1 MGSFLLF
8 LHICYKKNP
17 EGAFLYK
24 HFKLGGKTIKF
35 FEDKKKFAS
44 QYGALV
50 RGCSTF
56 STFRVTK
63 VLART
68 KQTISIAIA
77 LLLWRYV
84 HVLRSVLVLLAHTTI
99 DKSNHA
105 QPK

>member
-1 MGSFLLF
+1 MIKFVSLSTSGDHFKKTEKSIHGEFSLISAHLLQ
-8 LHICYKKNP
+8 KNP

-50 RGCSTF
+50 RVCSTF

-63 VLART
+63 LT
-68 KQTISIAIA
+68 YMDIYIP
-77 LLLWRYV
+77 L
-84 HVLRSVLVLLAHTTI
+84 
-99 DKSNHA
+99 
-105 QPK
+105 